1 MCSFIAQLAEH
12 RTGVA
17 EVTGSTH
24 IEALIILGLL
34 LLNCLNWKIYCDDHS
49 LSFLFDRAGRVF
61 VFFVFVFFWQLLAD
75 VDLLYFHRGQ
85 PQHRELHALLFSN
98 NVWVL

>member
-1 MCSFIAQLAEH
+1 MKNNKK
-12 RTGVA
+12 R
-17 EVTGSTH
+17 
-24 IEALIILGLL
+24 EAALKNEAGGTRKLKFEQACHTLYLI
-34 LLNCLNWKIYCDDHS
+34 KQVK
-49 LSFLFDRAGRVF
+49 FL
-61 VFFVFVFFWQLLAD
+61 QLLAD